1 MNQELLE
8 LIEKQAIEYANRVT
22 AKKLFPDD
30 EYLYHEK
37 KRLKGIF
44 KDAMKNALAEPEAL
58 VVFEFAI
65 EQAHALATDVLA
77 SFKDK
82 AK

>member
-1 MNQELLE
+1 MGEGMNQELLE

-44 KDAMKNALAEPEAL
+44 RDAMKNALAEPEAL
-58 VVFEFAI
+58 VVFQLAI
-65 EQAHALATDVLA
+65 EQHALAKAVLE
-77 SFKDK
+77 SFKE
-82 AK
+82 